1 MTAKEFWIIWKNQK
15 KEVVK
20 DDFMME
26 KEGKKEYDRRTK
38 ERNETTWK
46 KKAYMESFVV
56 MLKVRICKDEHRS
69 SYYGC
74 SKSST
79 ENKLDESKQRWS
91 WLSSLPYVE
100 HASLLMS
107 YSCALQPAFTGRF
120 VESLKKD
127 SLETDMNWYCITTH
141 GDSSKYGNPLG
152 CRDSDHHKN
161 QA

>member
-1 MTAKEFWIIWKNQK
+1 MTAKEFWITWKNQK

-26 KEGKKEYDRRTK
+26 KEGKKEYDRGTK

-91 WLSSLPYVE
+91 
-100 HASLLMS
+100 
-107 YSCALQPAFTGRF
+107 
-120 VESLKKD
+120 
-127 SLETDMNWYCITTH
+127 
-141 GDSSKYGNPLG
+141 
-152 CRDSDHHKN
+152 
-161 QA
+161 

>member
-56 MLKVRICKDEHRS
+56 MLKVRICKDKHRS

-79 ENKLDESKQRWS
+79 ENKLDERKQRWS
-91 WLSSLPYVE
+91 
-100 HASLLMS
+100 
-107 YSCALQPAFTGRF
+107 
-120 VESLKKD
+120 
-127 SLETDMNWYCITTH
+127 
-141 GDSSKYGNPLG
+141 
-152 CRDSDHHKN
+152 
-161 QA
+161 

>member
-20 DDFMME
+20 DDFTME

-79 ENKLDESKQRWS
+79 ENELDKSKQRWS
-91 WLSSLPYVE
+91 
-100 HASLLMS
+100 
-107 YSCALQPAFTGRF
+107 
-120 VESLKKD
+120 
-127 SLETDMNWYCITTH
+127 
-141 GDSSKYGNPLG
+141 
-152 CRDSDHHKN
+152 
-161 QA
+161 